1 MTKDEA
7 LKEAQKALDRMFQ
20 IPAFRRLLP
29 QMPRYRYWRFHNYAF
44 CYTTERTSN
53 KKFYA
58 LIYRIIKKGK
68 VWKLKKKV
76 AYGKRKVAKKKAYEW
91 FEKQRKKF
99 EQDSKVR

>member
-7 LKEAQKALDRMFQ
+7 LKEAQKALDKMFQ
-20 IPAFRRLLP
+20 VLAFRALLP
-29 QMPRYRYWRFHNYAF
+29 QMPRYRYWQFHNYAF
-44 CYTTERTSN
+44 CYTTERASN

-76 AYGKRKVAKKKAYEW
+76 TFGKRRVAKARAYKWYQE
-91 FEKQRKKF
+91 RKKQV
-99 EQDSKVR
+99 EQDSKAR